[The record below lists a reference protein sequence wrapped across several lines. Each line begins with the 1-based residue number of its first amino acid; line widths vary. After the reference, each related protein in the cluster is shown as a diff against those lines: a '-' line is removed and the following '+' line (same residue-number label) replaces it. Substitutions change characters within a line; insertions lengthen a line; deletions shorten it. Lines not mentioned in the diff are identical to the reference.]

1 MPKCACDC
9 HCFGGCAGFTRIV
22 LMAINVFFLG
32 AGLLIIILGAVAIG
46 KAAQFE
52 SQSSL
57 FQYMDTRVACAI
69 LIATGAGTVAVAIVG
84 FVGVAFKMPNTM
96 KLYTVIMFL
105 VCTLQLAMGIF
116 LFTRSPNTVEGD
128 LWFDPTAQGV
138 AVRTSYQN
146 FLGCC
151 GWENTIDTQTDA
163 WGPTPCPIKFVYGWE
178 DQPRA
183 PGANPPCW
191 TATNTWLAKYMN
203 PISEA
208 AIVLSVFQFIALT
221 GSCFIVM
228 VAKKDGDDFYTSAF
242 HY

>member
-1 MPKCACDC
+1 V
-9 HCFGGCAGFTRIV
+9 V
-22 LMAINVFFLG
+22 LMAINIFFLG

-52 SQSSL
+52 AQSTL
-57 FQYMDTRVACAI
+57 FRYMDTRVSCAI

-96 KLYTVIMFL
+96 KLYTVVMFL

-116 LFTRSPNTVEGD
+116 LYSRDPNKVEGD
-128 LWFDPTAQGV
+128 LWFDPTAQGITVRV
-138 AVRTSYQN
+138 AYQN
-146 FLGCC
+146 YLSCC

-163 WGPTPCPIKFVYGWE
+163 WGPTPCPIGFVYGWE
-178 DQPRA
+178 AEPRA
-183 PGANPPCW
+183 PGAWPPCW
-191 TATNTWLAKYMN
+191 HATNIFLASKMN
-203 PISEA
+203 PISVA

>member
-9 HCFGGCAGFTRIV
+9 HCFGGCAGFTRVV
-22 LMAINVFFLG
+22 LMGINFFFLG
-32 AGLLIIILGAVAIG
+32 AGLLIIILGAVAVG

-52 SQSSL
+52 AQSTL
-57 FQYMDTRVACAI
+57 FRYMDTRVACAI

-84 FVGVAFKMPNTM
+84 FVGVAFKMPTTM

-116 LFTRSPNTVEGD
+116 LYSRDPNKVEGD
-128 LWFDPTAQGV
+128 LWFDPTAQGITVRV
-138 AVRTSYQN
+138 AYQN
-146 FLGCC
+146 YLDCC
-151 GWENTIDTQTDA
+151 GWEHTIDTQTDA
-163 WGPTPCPIKFVYGWE
+163 WGPTPCPINFVQGWE
-178 DQPRA
+178 LDPRP
-183 PGANPPCW
+183 PGAQPPCL
-191 TATNTWLAKYMN
+191 TQTTNFLKKNMN
-203 PISEA
+203 PISLA
-208 AIVLSVFQFIALT
+208 AIVLSIFQFVALT

>member
-9 HCFGGCAGFTRIV
+9 HCFGGCAGFTRVV
-22 LMAINVFFLG
+22 LMAINFFFLG
-32 AGLLIIILGAVAIG
+32 AGILIIILGAVAIG

-52 SQSSL
+52 AQSSL
-57 FQYMDTRVACAI
+57 FQFMDTRVSCAI
-69 LIATGAGTVAVAIVG
+69 LIATGAGSVAVAIVG

-116 LFTRSPNTVEGD
+116 LFTRDPNKVEGD
-128 LWFDPTAQGV
+128 LWFDPTAQGITVRV
-138 AVRTSYQN
+138 AYQN
-146 FLGCC
+146 YLACC

-163 WGPTPCPIKFVYGWE
+163 WGPTPCPIGFVYGWE
-178 DQPRA
+178 DTPPA
-183 PGANPPCW
+183 DGAWPPCW
-191 TATNTWLAKYMN
+191 TATTTWLAHYMN
-203 PISEA
+203 PLSEA
-208 AIVLSVFQFIALT
+208 AIVLSVFQFIAIS

>member
-1 MPKCACDC
+1 
-9 HCFGGCAGFTRIV
+9 
-22 LMAINVFFLG
+22 MAINVFFLG

-116 LFTRSPNTVEGD
+116 LFTRNPDKVEGD

-146 FLGCC
+146 FLDCC
-151 GWENTIDTQTDA
+151 VWENTIDTQTDA
-163 WGPTPCPIKFVYGWE
+163 WGPTPCPIGFVYGWE
-178 DQPRA
+178 AQPRA
-183 PGANPPCW
+183 PGAWPPCW

>member
-1 MPKCACDC
+1 
-9 HCFGGCAGFTRIV
+9 
-22 LMAINVFFLG
+22 MAINVFFLG

-163 WGPTPCPIKFVYGWE
+163 WGPTPCPIGFVYGWE

-183 PGANPPCW
+183 PGAWPPCW
-191 TATNTWLAKYMN
+191 TATNMWLAKYMN

>member
-1 MPKCACDC
+1 
-9 HCFGGCAGFTRIV
+9 
-22 LMAINVFFLG
+22 LG
-32 AGLLIIILGAVAIG
+32 AGILIIILGAVAIG

-52 SQSSL
+52 AQSSL
-57 FQYMDTRVACAI
+57 FQFMDTRVSCAI
-69 LIATGAGTVAVAIVG
+69 LIATGAGSVAVAIVG

-116 LFTRSPNTVEGD
+116 LFTRDPNKVEGD
-128 LWFDPTAQGV
+128 LWFDPTAQGITVRV
-138 AVRTSYQN
+138 AYQN
-146 FLGCC
+146 YLACC

-163 WGPTPCPIKFVYGWE
+163 WGPTPCPIGFVYGWE
-178 DQPRA
+178 DTPPA
-183 PGANPPCW
+183 DGAWPPCW
-191 TATNTWLAKYMN
+191 TATTTWLAHYMN
-203 PISEA
+203 PLSEA
-208 AIVLSVFQFIALT
+208 AIVLSVFQFIAIS

>member
-1 MPKCACDC
+1 
-9 HCFGGCAGFTRIV
+9 
-22 LMAINVFFLG
+22 MAINVFFLG

-208 AIVLSVFQFIALT
+208 AIVLSVFQFIALS

>member
-1 MPKCACDC
+1 
-9 HCFGGCAGFTRIV
+9 
-22 LMAINVFFLG
+22 MAINVFFLG

-146 FLGCC
+146 YLGCC

>member
-1 MPKCACDC
+1 
-9 HCFGGCAGFTRIV
+9 
-22 LMAINVFFLG
+22 MAINVFFLG

>member
-1 MPKCACDC
+1 
-9 HCFGGCAGFTRIV
+9 
-22 LMAINVFFLG
+22 MAINVFFLG

-146 FLGCC
+146 FLDCC

-163 WGPTPCPIKFVYGWE
+163 WGPTPCPIGFVYGWE
-178 DQPRA
+178 AQPRA
-183 PGANPPCW
+183 PGAWPPCW